1 MYGTVK
7 ALNSWNPI
15 WANFQVFHSML
26 LDSMRTK
33 KWSDKLKVWYA
44 PTYWR
49 PSDVE
54 EKYPTKPVDLKN
66 KYNPFMTTSSKV
78 FTAIQMFGIILISN
92 SLFLNI
98 NSFSYEQIGILS
110 LFLISIPTITTL
122 LMQNNKFS
130 LHIISTFSVITLLVC
145 FSNLIPT
152 EALATQFTI
161 FISLI
166 NILFGLYQITFAGK
180 YEEFKLS
187 NIRS

>member
-1 MYGTVK
+1 
-7 ALNSWNPI
+7 
-15 WANFQVFHSML
+15 
-26 LDSMRTK
+26 
-33 KWSDKLKVWYA
+33 
-44 PTYWR
+44 
-49 PSDVE
+49 
-54 EKYPTKPVDLKN
+54 
-66 KYNPFMTTSSKV
+66 MTTSSKV
-78 FTAIQMFGIILISN
+78 FTAIQMFGMILISN

-98 NSFSYEQIGILS
+98 NSFSYEQIAIFS
-110 LFLISIPTITTL
+110 AIFVIIPTITTL

-130 LHIISTFSVITLLVC
+130 LHIISNFSVISLLVC

-166 NILFGLYQITFAGK
+166 NILFFVYQITFAGK